1 MRNIKKII
9 NRVFPKR
16 FDTYWKKIENSQNID
31 DTLRHITNRFI
42 NSASYKLV
50 SNYWHVLNI
59 SNYKSLSEFGIKN
72 YGSTVAKSYYTISKM
87 WHEEWFA
94 EAINNLKDTPFKI
107 DSNEMFKKQNQF
119 TLEESICYNY
129 LCYILFYNL
138 KKTNSFQH
146 LSKLSDKTYLG
157 FDDPHIKIDNINV
170 TIDKIISLLDYE
182 KINKAFHIKKLNKI
196 LEIGAGSGRACEA
209 ILSIEKHLKYII
221 CDIAPAIY
229 ISYNR
234 LKLAFPNKKISLLID
249 INNKIELEEKIENSD
264 IAFIFPHQLEM
275 LNENSVDLTLAIDC
289 MHEMDKSTIQ
299 YYFKLFSHLTKN
311 FYFSIWENTE
321 VPYSKNILRRKNKLD
336 YESGD
341 YAIPENWK
349 NIFKEK
355 IVFPSNMLSLG
366 FKIIEKSQQ

>member
-1 MRNIKKII
+1 MRNINKLI

-16 FDTYWKKIENSQNID
+16 FDTYWKKIEDSQNID
-31 DTLRHITNRFI
+31 DTLRHITNSFI
-42 NSASYKLV
+42 NSASYKLI

-59 SNYKSLSEFGIKN
+59 SNYKSLSEFGIKK
-72 YGSTVAKSYYTISKM
+72 YGSTVAKNYYTFSKIY
-87 WHEEWFA
+87 HDVWFA

-107 DSNEMFKKQNQF
+107 DSDEVFKKQNQF
-119 TLEESICYNY
+119 TLEESLSYNY

-146 LSKLSDKTYLG
+146 LNKLSNKTYLG
-157 FDDPHIKIDNINV
+157 FDDPHIKIDNINI
-170 TIDKIISLLDYE
+170 TTDKIISLLDYE
-182 KINKAFHIKKLNKI
+182 KINKAFNIKKLNKI
-196 LEIGAGSGRACEA
+196 LEIGAGSGRSCEA

-229 ISYNR
+229 ISYIR

-299 YYFKLFSHLTKN
+299 YYFKLFSHFTKN
-311 FYFSIWENTE
+311 FYLSIWEKTD

-366 FKIIEKSQQ
+366 FKINE

>member
-59 SNYKSLSEFGIKN
+59 SNYKSLSEFGIKK
-72 YGSTVAKSYYTISKM
+72 YGSTIATNYYTFTKIY
-87 WHEEWFA
+87 HDEWFA

-119 TLEESICYNY
+119 TLEESLSYNY
-129 LCYILFYNL
+129 LCYVLFYNL
-138 KKTNSFQH
+138 KKTKSFQH
-146 LSKLSDKTYLG
+146 ISKLNDKTYLG
-157 FDDPHIKIDNINV
+157 FNDPYIKINDINI
-170 TIDKIISLLDYE
+170 TTDKIISLLDYE
-182 KINKAFHIKKLNKI
+182 KINKAFNIKKFNKI
-196 LEIGAGSGRACEA
+196 LEIGAGSGRSCEA

-299 YYFKLFSHLTKN
+299 YYLKLFNHFTKN
-311 FYFSIWENTE
+311 FYLSIWEKTD
-321 VPYSKNILRRKNKLD
+321 VPYSKNILKKKNKLD
-336 YESGD
+336 YNSGD
-341 YAIPENWK
+341 YEIPKNWK

-355 IVFPSNMLSLG
+355 IVFPSNMISLG
-366 FKIIEKSQQ
+366 FKIKE